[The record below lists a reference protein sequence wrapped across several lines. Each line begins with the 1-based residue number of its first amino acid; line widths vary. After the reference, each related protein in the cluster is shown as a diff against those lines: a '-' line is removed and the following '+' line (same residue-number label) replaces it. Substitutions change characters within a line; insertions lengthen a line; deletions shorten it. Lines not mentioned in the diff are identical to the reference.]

1 MKKPESL
8 NLATLFADVV
18 GSTRLYERFGDA
30 IAHAAIE
37 GCLDELKK
45 ITTHFGGRT
54 VKTIGDEIMAVFPSA
69 EAVCQAAIE
78 MQWRVAELP
87 SVDTERL
94 AIRIGYHFG
103 AAVERDDDVFGD
115 SVNVAARI
123 TEIANGEQII
133 TSVQSL
139 EGLPL
144 QLASY
149 ARHLW
154 PVSVKGKSEP
164 VDLFEILWNGG
175 SDATMTVSAHFEPE
189 RIPVRL
195 RLIYQGTEV
204 AVDPGRPAVSIGRDP
219 GNELVVD
226 APNTSRVHAR
236 VEWRVDKFVLVDLS
250 TNGTYVLTGEDQ
262 ETNLR
267 REELILNGDGAIS
280 LGLSNRVNPRDQI
293 QFVSEYMGAS
303 SRAVGRSQSA
313 TGAKPF

>member
-1 MKKPESL
+1 MVKPEPL

-30 IAHAAIE
+30 IAHTAIE

-54 VKTIGDEIMAVFPSA
+54 IKTIGDEIMSVFPSA

-87 SVDTERL
+87 SVGNERL
-94 AIRIGYHFG
+94 SIRIGYHFG

-115 SVNVAARI
+115 SVNVAARL
-123 TEIANGEQII
+123 TEIANGEQIV
-133 TSVQSL
+133 TSAQSL

-144 QLASY
+144 QLSSY

-154 PVSVKGKSEP
+154 PVTVKGRSEP

-175 SDATMTVSAHFEPE
+175 GDATVTMSAHFEPE
-189 RIPVRL
+189 RVPVRM
-195 RLIYQGTEV
+195 RLLYHGTEV
-204 AVDPGRPAVSIGRDP
+204 VVDPGRPVVSIGRDP
-219 GNELVVD
+219 GNELVID

-236 VEWRVDKFVLVDLS
+236 VEWRMDKFVLVDLS
-250 TNGTYVLTGEDQ
+250 TNGTYVLSGEDQ

-280 LGLSNRVNPRDQI
+280 LGLSNRVNPNDRI
-293 QFVSEYMGAS
+293 EFCSEYMGAP
-303 SRAVGRSQSA
+303 SRASNRAQSA
-313 TGAKPF
+313 GAAKSY

>member
-1 MKKPESL
+1 MDKPESL

-30 IAHAAIE
+30 IAHAAID
-37 GCLDELKK
+37 GCLDALKK
-45 ITTHFGGRT
+45 VTTHFGGRT
-54 VKTIGDEIMAVFPSA
+54 VKTIGDEIMSVFPSA
-69 EAVCQAAIE
+69 EAVCQAAME

-87 SVDTERL
+87 SVGNERL

-133 TSVQSL
+133 TSAQSL

-144 QLASY
+144 QLSSY

-154 PVSVKGKSEP
+154 PVTVKGRSEP

-175 SDATMTVSAHFEPE
+175 SDATVTMSAHFEPE
-189 RIPVRL
+189 RVPVRL
-195 RLIYQGTEV
+195 RLLFQGTEV
-204 AVDPGRPAVSIGRDP
+204 IVDPGRPVVSIGRDP
-219 GNELVVD
+219 SNELVVD

-236 VEWRVDKFVLVDLS
+236 VEWRMDKFVLVDLS
-250 TNGTYVLTGEDQ
+250 TNGTYVQSAEEQ
-262 ETNLR
+262 EMNLR
-267 REELILNGDGAIS
+267 REEFILNGNGVIS
-280 LGLSNRVNPRDQI
+280 LGLSNRVNPNDRI
-293 QFVSEYMGAS
+293 EFRSEYMGAPPRAS
-303 SRAVGRSQSA
+303 SRAQSIG
-313 TGAKPF
+313 TAKPF